1 METLTQWISKKKKRR
16 RRLKIDSLTVIYWG
30 QWINI
35 LRVAERVGSQA
46 KVEFLGRGTAEGTTK
61 DNRQMKTGRAD
72 KVNEEDM
79 AGMQHTKN

>member
-1 METLTQWISKKKKRR
+1 MNQYIKGCGAGRFASKSRIS
-16 RRLKIDSLTVIYWG
+16 
-30 QWINI
+30 
-35 LRVAERVGSQA
+35 
-46 KVEFLGRGTAEGTTK
+46 GRGTTEGTTK